1 MDAGLRGVLS
11 SVFVL
16 YTNLPGC
23 YIIKHHRLGGLN
35 SRSLLIVLQA
45 EVRDKVS
52 AGWVSPEA
60 SLLGLQMTVSCCVL
74 M

>member
-16 YTNLPGC
+16 YTILPGC
-23 YIIKHHRLGGLN
+23 YIIKHHRLRGLN